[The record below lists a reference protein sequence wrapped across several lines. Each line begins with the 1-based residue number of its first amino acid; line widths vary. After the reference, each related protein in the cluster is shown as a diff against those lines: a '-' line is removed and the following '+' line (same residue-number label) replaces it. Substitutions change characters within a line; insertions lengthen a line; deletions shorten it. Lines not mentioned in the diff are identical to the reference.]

1 MSGLS
6 RTPGKRVWVYPHRG
20 FESRPLRQNI
30 KPRLV
35 IGGAFLFYPSIYPSI
50 DEVLVAFY
58 WTCPTCGRHTTI
70 TQTNVDDRSM
80 VLDCTAT
87 ESGKAVEVQAQ
98 LIECPNT
105 SCKAQA
111 FSVHVHHGESSEN
124 VYRHQLVKKLAPVGI
139 GSFTFAPVTAQP
151 LSSHVPAQV
160 AEDYNEAY
168 LIKSLTAKASATLA
182 RRALQGMVR
191 DFFNVRNKGTLH
203 AELQAIEQECDEALY
218 AAMMAVKSVGN
229 IGAHPEKDVNLMV
242 DVEPGEAETL
252 LDLIHLLD
260 QEWYINRAERAKRIA
275 KMQALG
281 DSKKQAQK
289 PAQLPPQA

>member
-1 MSGLS
+1 M
-6 RTPGKRVWVYPHRG
+6 
-20 FESRPLRQNI
+20 
-30 KPRLV
+30 
-35 IGGAFLFYPSIYPSI
+35 
-50 DEVLVAFY
+50 AFY

-70 TQTNVDDRSM
+70 TETNVDRGGRIFR
-80 VLDCTAT
+80 CEAT
-87 ESGKAVEVQAQ
+87 PKDKAIEVAGL

-111 FSVHVHHGESSEN
+111 FSVTVTHGKAPVERYLSTLET
-124 VYRHQLVKKLAPVGI
+124 RGAPVGI

-151 LSSHVPAQV
+151 LSPHVPPQV

-168 LIKSLTAKASATLA
+168 LIKSLSPKASATLA

-191 DFFNVRNKGTLH
+191 DFFQVHNKGTLH
-203 AELQAIEQECDEALY
+203 AELEAIKDQCDEALY
-218 AAMMAVKSVGN
+218 DAMMAVKSVGN
-229 IGAHPEKDVNLMV
+229 IGAHPEKNVSLMV

-260 QEWYINRAERAKRIA
+260 QEWYIARAERTVRIA

-281 DSKKQAQK
+281 TAKKQAQK
-289 PAQLPPQA
+289 PTPQV